1 MRRKSQREGEFIF
14 IPVWEIAL
22 TCFLNPVKDPP
33 RESPGGHALS
43 VPHLMRAV
51 YGDRTVKIIAVLR
64 EPTARLHAAF
74 HNYEHYGKHFGA
86 GADGKFL
93 FLF

>member
-1 MRRKSQREGEFIF
+1 
-14 IPVWEIAL
+14 
-22 TCFLNPVKDPP
+22 
-33 RESPGGHALS
+33 
-43 VPHLMRAV
+43 MRAV

-86 GADGKFL
+86 GADGKFIL
-93 FLF
+93 ITVVLRATRLMSCFVYRV

>member
-1 MRRKSQREGEFIF
+1 
-14 IPVWEIAL
+14 
-22 TCFLNPVKDPP
+22 
-33 RESPGGHALS
+33 
-43 VPHLMRAV
+43 MRAV

-86 GADGKFL
+86 GADGKFICINHRMCN
-93 FLF
+93 

>member
-1 MRRKSQREGEFIF
+1 MRRKSQREGQFIL
-14 IPVWEIAL
+14 IIVRAILL
-22 TCFLNPVKDPP
+22 TCFFNSFKDPP

>member
-1 MRRKSQREGEFIF
+1 
-14 IPVWEIAL
+14 
-22 TCFLNPVKDPP
+22 
-33 RESPGGHALS
+33 
-43 VPHLMRAV
+43 MRAV

-86 GADGKFL
+86 GADGKLLLITVVLWATRLMSCFIHRV
-93 FLF
+93 

>member
-1 MRRKSQREGEFIF
+1 
-14 IPVWEIAL
+14 
-22 TCFLNPVKDPP
+22 
-33 RESPGGHALS
+33 
-43 VPHLMRAV
+43 MRAV

-74 HNYEHYGKHFGA
+74 HNYEHYAKHFGA

-93 FLF
+93 LITVLVWATKVMMSCFIHRV

>member
-1 MRRKSQREGEFIF
+1 
-14 IPVWEIAL
+14 
-22 TCFLNPVKDPP
+22 
-33 RESPGGHALS
+33 
-43 VPHLMRAV
+43 MRAV

-86 GADGKFL
+86 GADGKFIL
-93 FLF
+93 ITAYGQLRLMSCFVYRV

>member
-1 MRRKSQREGEFIF
+1 
-14 IPVWEIAL
+14 
-22 TCFLNPVKDPP
+22 
-33 RESPGGHALS
+33 
-43 VPHLMRAV
+43 MRAV

-74 HNYEHYGKHFGA
+74 HNYEHYGEHFGA

-93 FLF
+93 LILVWATRD

>member
-1 MRRKSQREGEFIF
+1 
-14 IPVWEIAL
+14 
-22 TCFLNPVKDPP
+22 
-33 RESPGGHALS
+33 
-43 VPHLMRAV
+43 MRAV

-86 GADGKFL
+86 GAAGKFIL
-93 FLF
+93 ITVALWAT